1 MIALVGLLVAAITA
15 ATLIPAQPKK
25 MPVVLIPSANHPIWL
40 LLAVVTS
47 GNVRGSALN
56 FGPRGGFF
64 RFADG
69 KFPVS
74 KAQMERPIGW

>member
-1 MIALVGLLVAAITA
+1 MIALVGLLVAAIPA

-25 MPVVLIPSANHPIWL
+25 MPVALIPTAKHPVWL

-47 GNVRGSALN
+47 GNVRGYVLN
-56 FGPRGGFF
+56 FGPWGGFF
-64 RFADG
+64 GFADG